1 MSVFRF
7 QDLATHLLD
16 TRNLTPETNILSY
29 SIMQIDLSVQNV
41 TKTFKDFVAVDKVSF
56 DVPDGQFFSI
66 LGPSGC
72 GKTTLLRMIA
82 GLTEPTEGSI
92 EIRGKSMIGI
102 PPNKRPVNLIFQ
114 HLALFPMMDVGGNIA
129 FGLKRRGENK
139 TVIEEKV
146 NAILERVDLT
156 GFGDKK
162 VDQLSGGQR
171 QRVAI
176 ARCLVLEPAVLLL
189 DEPLGALD
197 LKLREQMKVE
207 LKKLQAKVGTT
218 FVYITHDQSEALVMS
233 DHVAVMNQGVY
244 EQIDTPQNLYNN
256 PQTPFVAKFVGDNNA
271 WSGKIQQC
279 TENIA
284 EVGISEGNVFRTKLR
299 EVLQPGDE
307 VDLFLRPEAM
317 LIQPD
322 PSLSNLNRFEVIVKD
337 ILFDGA
343 NSRLLAHPLDD
354 DTELLIAL
362 PQNRQFDYIKENDKI
377 EIGWDEQSGIC
388 FAREKNPS

>member
-1 MSVFRF
+1 
-7 QDLATHLLD
+7 
-16 TRNLTPETNILSY
+16 
-29 SIMQIDLSVQNV
+29 MQIDLSVQNV
-41 TKTFKDFVAVDKVSF
+41 TKKFKDFVAVDNVSF

-82 GLTEPTEGSI
+82 GLTEPTDGGI

-129 FGLKRRGENK
+129 FGLKRRGESK

-146 NAILERVDLT
+146 NTILERVDLT

-162 VDQLSGGQR
+162 IDQLSGGQR

-271 WSGKIQQC
+271 WSGKIRQC
-279 TENIA
+279 DDNTA
-284 EVGISEGNVFRTKLR
+284 EVETLDGNIFHTKLR
-299 EVLQPGDE
+299 EVLQPGDD

-322 PSLSNLNRFEVIVKD
+322 SSLTGLNRFEVTVKD

-343 NSRLLAHPLDD
+343 NSRLLAHPLDA

-362 PQNRQFDYIKENDKI
+362 PQNRQFDYIKKNDKI
-377 EIGWDEQSGIC
+377 EIGWDQMSGIC
-388 FAREKNPS
+388 FAREKNPI

>member
-1 MSVFRF
+1 
-7 QDLATHLLD
+7 
-16 TRNLTPETNILSY
+16 
-29 SIMQIDLSVQNV
+29 MQIDLSVQEV
-41 TKTFKDFVAVDKVSF
+41 TKKFKDFLAVDNVSF
-56 DVPDGQFFSI
+56 EVPDGSFFSI

-82 GLTEPTEGSI
+82 GLTEPTEGKI
-92 EIRGKSMIGI
+92 EIRGKSMLGI

-114 HLALFPMMDVGGNIA
+114 HLALFPMMDVKANIA
-129 FGLKRRGENK
+129 FGLRRRGEGTAEINK
-139 TVIEEKV
+139 KV
-146 NAILERVDLT
+146 ETILERVDLV

-162 VDQLSGGQR
+162 IDQLSGGQK

-207 LKKLQAKVGTT
+207 LKMLQAKVGTT

-233 DHVAVMNQGVY
+233 DHVAVMNQGVF
-244 EQIDTPQNLYNN
+244 EQIDTPQNLYNR
-256 PQTPFVAKFVGDNNA
+256 PETPFVAQFVGDNNA
-271 WSGKIQQC
+271 WSGRIRQC
-279 TENIA
+279 NDMTA
-284 EVGISEGNVFRTKLR
+284 EIETAEGPIFHTKVR
-299 EVLQPGDE
+299 ESLQPGDE

-317 LIQPD
+317 QILPD
-322 PSLSNLNRFEVIVKD
+322 PSLSELNRFEVIVKD

-343 NSRLLAHPLDD
+343 NSRLLAHPLDA

-362 PQNRQFDYIKENDKI
+362 PQTRQYDYIQKNDKI
-377 EIGWDEQSGIC
+377 EIGWDQQSGIC
-388 FAREKNPS
+388 FRRS